1 MKEIHVNRSEKA
13 ALIAQIKA
21 KADAASFVV
30 VTDFKGMTVEE
41 LTRLRAKLY
50 ECGGEY
56 LVVKNTLARI
66 ALTDGMHDSVKDMF
80 KENCGIALTSQDPVA
95 VAKAVSEFAKTSKL
109 FTVRHAS
116 LEGKMLSAAQV
127 DALAKLPG
135 KQELLGQVLGTMNA
149 VPTNFVS
156 LFANMV
162 RPLMYALKAIEE
174 KTVLELS
181 EFIKELEEK
190 FGVSAAAPAAAMMV
204 AAPAEAAAPAE
215 EKTEFDVILKS
226 AGANKIGVI
235 KVVRALTGL
244 GLKEAKDK
252 VDGAPSTLKEAV
264 SKEEAEEAKKQLVEA
279 GAEVEVK

>member
-1 MKEIHVNRSEKA
+1 MDWEFESKTAGGETLNDACSDAFFGSAFHCEDFERIFKQPPNVKEIHVNRSEKA

-80 KENCGIALTSQDPVA
+80 KENCGIALATQDPVA

-116 LEGKMLSAAQV
+116 LEGKVLSAAQV

-174 KTVLELS
+174 K
-181 EFIKELEEK
+181 K
-190 FGVSAAAPAAAMMV
+190 AA
-204 AAPAEAAAPAE
+204 
-215 EKTEFDVILKS
+215 
-226 AGANKIGVI
+226 
-235 KVVRALTGL
+235 
-244 GLKEAKDK
+244 
-252 VDGAPSTLKEAV
+252 
-264 SKEEAEEAKKQLVEA
+264 
-279 GAEVEVK
+279 

>member
-1 MKEIHVNRSEKA
+1 MNRSEKA

-149 VPTNFVS
+149 VPRLPVRQHGS
-156 LFANMV
+156 SSYV
-162 RPLMYALKAIEE
+162 RPQGDRRE
-174 KTVLELS
+174 K
-181 EFIKELEEK
+181 
-190 FGVSAAAPAAAMMV
+190 GC
-204 AAPAEAAAPAE
+204 
-215 EKTEFDVILKS
+215 
-226 AGANKIGVI
+226 
-235 KVVRALTGL
+235 L
-244 GLKEAKDK
+244 GNPLNTQAK
-252 VDGAPSTLKEAV
+252 V
-264 SKEEAEEAKKQLVEA
+264 SKEQSH
-279 GAEVEVK
+279 GRYQRRSC

>member
-1 MKEIHVNRSEKA
+1 MKEIHVKRSETA

-80 KENCGIALTSQDPVA
+80 KENCGIALLTA
-95 VAKAVSEFAKTSKL
+95 
-109 FTVRHAS
+109 RHAS
-116 LEGKMLSAAQV
+116 LEGTMLAAAQV

-174 KTVLELS
+174 K
-181 EFIKELEEK
+181 K
-190 FGVSAAAPAAAMMV
+190 AA
-204 AAPAEAAAPAE
+204 
-215 EKTEFDVILKS
+215 
-226 AGANKIGVI
+226 
-235 KVVRALTGL
+235 
-244 GLKEAKDK
+244 
-252 VDGAPSTLKEAV
+252 
-264 SKEEAEEAKKQLVEA
+264 
-279 GAEVEVK
+279 

>member
-1 MKEIHVNRSEKA
+1 MNRSEKA

-56 LVVKNTLARI
+56 LVVKN
-66 ALTDGMHDSVKDMF
+66 MF

-156 LFANMV
+156 LFANMD

-174 KTVLELS
+174 K
-181 EFIKELEEK
+181 K
-190 FGVSAAAPAAAMMV
+190 AA
-204 AAPAEAAAPAE
+204 
-215 EKTEFDVILKS
+215 
-226 AGANKIGVI
+226 
-235 KVVRALTGL
+235 
-244 GLKEAKDK
+244 
-252 VDGAPSTLKEAV
+252 
-264 SKEEAEEAKKQLVEA
+264 
-279 GAEVEVK
+279 

>member
-1 MKEIHVNRSEKA
+1 MNRSEKA

-127 DALAKLPG
+127 DAKLPG

-174 KTVLELS
+174 K
-181 EFIKELEEK
+181 K
-190 FGVSAAAPAAAMMV
+190 AA
-204 AAPAEAAAPAE
+204 
-215 EKTEFDVILKS
+215 
-226 AGANKIGVI
+226 
-235 KVVRALTGL
+235 
-244 GLKEAKDK
+244 
-252 VDGAPSTLKEAV
+252 
-264 SKEEAEEAKKQLVEA
+264 
-279 GAEVEVK
+279 